1 MHHQIATL
9 CELFNELKYCKLS
22 FLAASER
29 TGLLLLM
36 LILLLLLLL
45 LLKELLLVCVV
56 VKDRFQVRGGTA
68 LR

>member
-45 LLKELLLVCVV
+45 LKELLLVCVV

>member
-36 LILLLLLLL
+36 LILLLLLL
-45 LLKELLLVCVV
+45 KELLLVCVV